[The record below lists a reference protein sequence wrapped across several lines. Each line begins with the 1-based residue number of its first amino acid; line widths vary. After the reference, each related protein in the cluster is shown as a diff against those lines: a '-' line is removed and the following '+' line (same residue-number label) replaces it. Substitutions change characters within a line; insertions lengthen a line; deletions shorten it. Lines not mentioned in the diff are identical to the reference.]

1 MTFPPFT
8 TTEDQQID
16 VVRAHQLATKPATEM
31 LVCMSE
37 CGTRI
42 IDTDVGTAHTAH
54 LTPTM
59 LKHLSDGG
67 QCKLIHNHPSEG
79 SLSTADWRLCIAH
92 LGIIEI
98 IAVSSQRS
106 TYRAA
111 VLYPSG
117 LDRLLKSSNYPQAE
131 YEVNKRLCQPGVLPV
146 TNWDILL
153 ALEPSVSDL
162 LNERLASLMLIK
174 YEAVH
179 AGTDAALRQRTDTV
193 SLLVAGRTA
202 ASQYLS

>member
-8 TTEDQQID
+8 TTEDEQID
-16 VVRAHQLATKPATEM
+16 AVRAHQLATKPATEM

-42 IDTDVGTAHTAH
+42 IDTDVGTANTVH

-59 LKHLSDGG
+59 LKHLSDAG

-79 SLSTADWRLCIAH
+79 SLSTTDWRLCIVNP
-92 LGIIEI
+92 GIIEI

-111 VLYPSG
+111 VLNPSG
-117 LDRLLKSSNYPQAE
+117 LDRLLGSADYPQAE
-131 YEVNKRLCQPGVLPV
+131 YEVSKKLCQPGVLPV
-146 TNWDILL
+146 TNWDLLL
-153 ALEPSVSDL
+153 ALGPSVSDL
-162 LNERLASLMLIK
+162 LNERLASLMLIR
-174 YEAVH
+174 YEATL
-179 AGTDAALRQRTDTV
+179 AGTDAALRQHADTV
-193 SLLVAGRTA
+193 TLLAAGRTA
-202 ASQYLS
+202 ASQYLP